1 MVKVKLL
8 DKDQDNFLPDEDLHT
23 SEYVRGRVWLY
34 DDSTK
39 ILVLKLWDEDQ
50 KKFTSLGLYNVHNV
64 KLTELEV
71 DSPET
76 QKALESDL
84 LEQFGVS
91 EENYNKINMDK
102 K

>member
-1 MVKVKLL
+1 MVKVTLL
-8 DKDQDNFLPDEDLHT
+8 DKDQDSFLPDEDLRT
-23 SEYVRGRVWLY
+23 FEYVRGRVWLY